1 MRPNPPGVGSSSAG
15 ATHDSAPTPVPSLME
30 TAVVRCERSVVVA
43 VRGEIDPSA
52 AGLLAGHLAAA
63 IAEAP
68 RVIVDLR
75 DVTFMDSSGLSVL
88 VDAFHHSGQNS
99 EALVVRSPSE
109 FITRLFTLTGLDQYL
124 TIEPAPRPGDGS
136 C

>member
-1 MRPNPPGVGSSSAG
+1 MRLTPPSAGSSSAG
-15 ATHDSAPTPVPSLME
+15 ATHESALTPVPSLME
-30 TAVVRCERSVVVA
+30 TAVVHRDRSVVVA
-43 VRGEIDPSA
+43 VRGEIDPSS

-88 VDAFHHSGQNS
+88 VDAFHLSGQNS

-109 FITRLFTLTGLDQYL
+109 FIARLFTLTGLDQYL
-124 TIEPAPRPGDGS
+124 TVEHAPRPGDGF